1 MSDMP
6 EDIKA
11 RRNAFRIWGFIGG
24 LIILGVLGWLMGVLS
39 MPIGIVVW
47 AAIIIFCLRGPVAW
61 FEKKGINRALGTGIA
76 YLLMF
81 IVLIL
86 LGLLLFSPAYGIGD
100 QFASLISAIPGYIT
114 NVVDLAN
121 QIYADNKHLFTNETV
136 MSILNDSLN
145 SLSAMAS
152 DMAQT
157 SIESIF
163 NIGGAIGGIAMI
175 VGFAFVVA
183 YWVLMELP
191 AMGRE
196 VYRLANPKRHEV
208 IRMWHLTFTRVLGG
222 YIRATLLQ
230 CALIGFASAIA
241 YLIIGIPNFAALGAI
256 TGLMNIIPII
266 GPWIGGALA
275 GLATVFV
282 DPTQALIAVIATI
295 AIQQIIYTFV
305 SPKLM
310 SDSVDVHPA
319 IVILAMMAGSAI
331 GTTMSG
337 LVGGLVGMLA
347 SIPFAAVSK
356 SLFVYYYEKKTGRRI
371 VSKDGVFF
379 RGEVDKNVEGYLDP
393 INDMLLSVYQKKD
406 KKLKE
411 NEDLGE

>member
-1 MSDMP
+1 MSDMS
-6 EDIKA
+6 EYSKA
-11 RRNAFRIWGFIGG
+11 RRNAYRVWGLIGG
-24 LIILGVLGWLMGVLS
+24 LIVLGILGWLMGVLS
-39 MPIGIVVW
+39 MPIGIIVW
-47 AAIIIFCLRGPVAW
+47 AAVIIFCLRGPVSW
-61 FEKKGINRALGTGIA
+61 FEKKGINRALGTGLA
-76 YLLMF
+76 YLLMLV
-81 IVLIL
+81 VLVL

-100 QFASLISAIPGYIT
+100 QFASLITAVPGYIT
-114 NVVDLAN
+114 NIVDLAN
-121 QIYADNKHLFTNETV
+121 QIYADNKHLFANEAV
-136 MSILNDSLN
+136 MSVLNDSLN

-152 DMAQT
+152 EMAQT

-175 VGFAFVVA
+175 IGFAFVVA

-191 AMGRE
+191 AMGKE
-196 VYRLANPKRHEV
+196 IYRIVSPKHHEV
-208 IRMWHLTFTRVLGG
+208 IEMWHLTFTRVLGG

-230 CALIGFASAIA
+230 CALIGLASAIA
-241 YLIIGIPNFAALGAI
+241 YFVIGLPNSAALGAI

-275 GLATVFV
+275 GFATVFI
-282 DPTQALIAVIATI
+282 DPAQALIAVIATI

-347 SIPFAAVSK
+347 SIPFAAVAK

-379 RGEVDKNVEGYLDP
+379 KGDISHVEEGRLDP
-393 INDMLLSVYQKKD
+393 INDMLVSVHHKKD
-406 KKLKE
+406 KKLSA
-411 NEDLGE
+411 NEDNAE